1 MYGELARRHFDDT
14 LWREA
19 EHTGDLTRAQ
29 TAQLRACDHG
39 AVEIDLTAAAR
50 RADPD
55 AARDWL
61 AEQRVF
67 ISSAMAD
74 TAAERRALA
83 DAVEAEGAH
92 PVWFEELG
100 RDASAAEAYLVGV
113 DSATIYIGVLNE
125 VYGAMLETGF
135 SPTETEYERA
145 RDRGQR
151 RVVYVAAEAPAREGH
166 LRRFID
172 RVQVFLTTEMYADAD
187 DLVRRVQRR
196 LHELAA
202 EALAPWVKLGDYVFR
217 ADLIDERD
225 DTVTLHARASD
236 DVAYAIEGLR
246 GEQWGRSRTRLT
258 YHAGVLDGEVAS
270 VRRTTR
276 AGGGSTLEVTL
287 ERVTRPQVNRMRSS
301 LNSISPDDL
310 VEAGV
315 RHVLLGE
322 PLPDAIGGGFGFFA
336 ETGINADD
344 LGQAFAAPNEI
355 VEPITRL
362 VLTEGLG
369 GSGNAA
375 RVTRVFVG
383 PRIGGVRRIALEW
396 LTPRIYANVEPTRRS
411 VKGDWRG

>member
-1 MYGELARRHFDDT
+1 M
-14 LWREA
+14 
-19 EHTGDLTRAQ
+19 
-29 TAQLRACDHG
+29 
-39 AVEIDLTAAAR
+39 EIDLTAAAR

-55 AARDWL
+55 SARTWL

-74 TAAERRALA
+74 TAAERRAVA

-92 PVWFEELG
+92 PVLFEELG
-100 RDASAAEAYLVGV
+100 RDASATEAYLVGV
-113 DSATIYIGVLNE
+113 DSATIYIGILNE
-125 VYGAMLETGF
+125 IYGTMLETGF

-151 RVVYVAAEAPAREGH
+151 RAVYVAADTPAREGH

-172 RVQVFLTTEMYADAD
+172 RVQVFLTTEAYADTD

-225 DTVTLHARASD
+225 DTVSLEARASD
-236 DVAYAIEGLR
+236 DVAHAIEGLR
-246 GEQWGRSRTRLT
+246 GQQWGRSRVRLT

-287 ERVTRPQVNRMRSS
+287 ERVARPQPNTMRSS
-301 LNSISPDDL
+301 MNSISPDDL

-315 RHVLLGE
+315 RHMLFGE

-344 LGQAFAAPNEI
+344 LSQAATAPNEI
-355 VEPITRL
+355 VEPIARL
-362 VLTEGLG
+362 VLTEGLV

-383 PRIGGVRRIALEW
+383 PRVGDARPVALEW
-396 LTPRIYANVEPTRRS
+396 LTPRIYANVEPTQRA
-411 VKGDWRG
+411 VEGGWRV